1 MIWRLATVD
10 ARIDDGVSSGT
21 RMGHSRCPVMRVA
34 RGFTLIETLVVV
46 AVIALLVGLL
56 LPGLARA
63 RACVRST
70 KELAT
75 GQQVMTA
82 YHLYSVDYRDWLL
95 PGYPPASWVS
105 AQVTTNTGAVV
116 TGEEAQR
123 YVWRLAPYL
132 GSHLPG
138 LYPEEKLYTF
148 ILSDEPNY
156 IQNGQNASYVLS
168 LYPSLGLNA
177 SFFGGNDRRQQFD
190 RVTRQVFGRVYLE
203 RISDAQRPS
212 EDYVFVSAR
221 SAVNPLVP
229 DLGAPEGFFRVEPP
243 VYGAAQGR
251 LWSLAYDKK
260 AATPEVN
267 SGNVSLRH
275 WGKGVAAHL
284 DGHAGLQGWDEM
296 SDMRH
301 WADGATSV
309 EWGIAPR

>member
-1 MIWRLATVD
+1 MSL
-10 ARIDDGVSSGT
+10 GT
-21 RMGHSRCPVMRVA
+21 AIGQSRCPVRRVV
-34 RGFTLIETLVVV
+34 RGFTLIETLVVI

-82 YHLYSVDYRDWLL
+82 YHLYSVDYRDWLM
-95 PGYPPASWVS
+95 PGYPPAAWVS
-105 AQVTTNTGAVV
+105 GSAQITTSTGVV
-116 TGEEAQR
+116 ITGEEAQR

-132 GSHLPG
+132 GSHMPA
-138 LYPEEKLYTF
+138 LYPEEKLYKL
-148 ILSDEPNY
+148 IVNDEPNY
-156 IQNGQNASYVLS
+156 VVNGQNASYVLS

-190 RVTRQVFGRVYLE
+190 RVTRQVFGRVYTE
-203 RISDAQRPS
+203 RLADARRPS
-212 EDYVFVSAR
+212 EDFVFVSAR

-243 VYGAAQGR
+243 IYGAAQGR
-251 LWSLAYDKK
+251 QWGASYDER
-260 AATPEVN
+260 AATPETN

-275 WGKGVAAHL
+275 WGKSVAAHL
-284 DGHAGLQGWDEM
+284 DGHAGLHGWDEM

-301 WADGATSV
+301 WSDEATSV
-309 EWGIAPR
+309 DWGIAPR